1 MAFGA
6 GKGAGDPAPRAQAV
20 GPARTPRVA
29 RLSAGSR
36 GPTMDSTFIDRDV
49 ALRDGRAVHLRAMQP
64 SDEAELLQA
73 FERMDADA
81 RYMRFMRVV
90 REPNLERVR
99 KALASFPAG
108 GLGIVATA
116 PAADGVDIVGS
127 AIFLV
132 AATRRAANS
141 RSTSPPTY
149 GGAGL
154 GGTLMNALIGA
165 ARRRGLADMEGFV
178 LAANK
183 PMLRLAARPR
193 IQRRAR
199 PGRPDRSPLP
209 PAPRGYLMPA
219 HGHGRAVADRQPV
232 GRVPRRGNVD
242 ARRALRR
249 RDAVVD

>member
-1 MAFGA
+1 
-6 GKGAGDPAPRAQAV
+6 
-20 GPARTPRVA
+20 
-29 RLSAGSR
+29 
-36 GPTMDSTFIDRDV
+36 MDTDFVDCDV
-49 ALRDGRAVHLRAMQP
+49 ALRDGRLVHLRAMQP
-64 SDEAELLQA
+64 SDEVELLQA

-81 RYMRFMRVV
+81 RYMRFMRAV

-99 KALASFPAG
+99 KVLASFPAG

-132 AATRRAANS
+132 GSNASSCEFAINVSAA
-141 RSTSPPTY
+141 Y

-183 PMLRLAARPR
+183 PMLRLASGLGFSVA
-193 IQRRAR
+193 
-199 PGRPDRSPLP
+199 PDPDDSTVRLCHLHLGDP
-209 PAPRGYLMPA
+209 
-219 HGHGRAVADRQPV
+219 
-232 GRVPRRGNVD
+232 
-242 ARRALRR
+242 
-249 RDAVVD
+249 